1 MTRVQAN
8 LLLLLAGAIWGAGF
22 IAQSTAMQ
30 ALGPFWFIGLRFVVD
45 VAAAVQIKLP

>member
-22 IAQSTAMQ
+22 IAQGSAR
-30 ALGPFWFIGLRFVVD
+30 AGGLIGPSG
-45 VAAAVQIKLP
+45 PS